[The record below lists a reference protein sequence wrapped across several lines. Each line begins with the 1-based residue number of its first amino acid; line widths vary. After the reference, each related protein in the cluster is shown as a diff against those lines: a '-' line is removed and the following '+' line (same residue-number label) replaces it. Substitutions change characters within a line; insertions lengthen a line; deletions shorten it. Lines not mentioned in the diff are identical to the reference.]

1 MTVVRPNSIAGI
13 NSITVQT
20 GQALNIHDAS
30 GNLIR
35 NITSS
40 SGISTFASVEI
51 TKGTGDLT
59 VGVSTFFVDQS
70 TGKIGIGTV
79 VPAGLLEIDA
89 ASTTEMIM
97 LDVAGVNFAKIGHNA
112 ASGVNVLD
120 VRSEGHLRVLTGGN
134 NERLRLDSS
143 GRLLLG
149 TTSNT
154 SPIGWGNNL
163 QVAGT
168 SAVAGVSIRRD
179 SADTG
184 GALLVFGKSRGSLNG
199 STVVQDGDQIGG
211 MYFAGG
217 DGTDV
222 NSIAAQVSVE
232 VDGTPGSN
240 DMPGRIL
247 LKTTADG
254 ASSPTE
260 RLRMDKSGRLLI
272 GTTAFNG
279 TYDGINPHVLLEGTS
294 YDTSTITLF
303 CNANAV
309 GSAPQLQL
317 GKSRGTSDGATTIV
331 QDDDRLGSIW
341 IVGADGTDRNSAFAG
356 IDFKVDGTPGANDTP
371 GRIEFKTTS
380 DGASTPTERM
390 VIKST
395 GGIHFGSAG
404 PVSAEVF
411 TFQKSASN
419 GGTNGQLMYID
430 HAGTDDH
437 RAVAVRH
444 RGASSTT
451 FRTQIGF
458 LNDAGAQIGS
468 IRSDGDETSYVT
480 SSDYRLKENAVA
492 ISDGIT
498 RLKTLK
504 PYRFNF
510 KNTPSKTRDGFFA
523 HEAATVIPEAV
534 TGEKDQVITQAQ
546 VDDGTREE
554 GDLGKPEYQSMD
566 YARLTPLLTAAL
578 QEAIAKIETLETE
591 VAALKSS

>member
-1 MTVVRPNSIAGI
+1 TLELYTNNS
-13 NSITVQT
+13 
-20 GQALNIHDAS
+20 
-30 GNLIR
+30 
-35 NITSS
+35 
-40 SGISTFASVEI
+40 
-51 TKGTGDLT
+51 
-59 VGVSTFFVDQS
+59 
-70 TGKIGIGTV
+70 
-79 VPAGLLEIDA
+79 
-89 ASTTEMIM
+89 
-97 LDVAGVNFAKIGHNA
+97 
-112 ASGVNVLD
+112 
-120 VRSEGHLRVLTGGN
+120 
-134 NERLRLDSS
+134 ERLRIDSG
-143 GRLLLG
+143 GRILVGHTANLHDFK
-149 TTSNT
+149 
-154 SPIGWGNNL
+154 L
-163 QVAGT
+163 QVMGDDGNASLALSRFT
-168 SAVAGVSIRRD
+168 NSSASSI
-179 SADTG
+179 
-184 GALLVFGKSRGSLNG
+184 LEFHKSRNG
-199 STVVQDGDQIGG
+199 TIGGNTVVQDGDTVGVIRFKGI
-211 MYFAGG
+211 
-217 DGTDV
+217 DGADY
-222 NSIAAQVSVE
+222 AQVADIQSQI
-232 VDGTPGSN
+232 DGTPGSN
-240 DMPGRIL
+240 DMPGRLIFG
-247 LKTTADG
+247 TTADG
-254 ASSPTE
+254 AQYTTE
-260 RLRMDKSGRLLI
+260 RLRIDRSGRLLI
-272 GTTAFNG
+272 GTTSFSG

-510 KNTPSKTRDGFFA
+510 KNTPSKTRDG
-523 HEAATVIPEAV
+523 
-534 TGEKDQVITQAQ
+534 
-546 VDDGTREE
+546 
-554 GDLGKPEYQSMD
+554 
-566 YARLTPLLTAAL
+566 
-578 QEAIAKIETLETE
+578 
-591 VAALKSS
+591 